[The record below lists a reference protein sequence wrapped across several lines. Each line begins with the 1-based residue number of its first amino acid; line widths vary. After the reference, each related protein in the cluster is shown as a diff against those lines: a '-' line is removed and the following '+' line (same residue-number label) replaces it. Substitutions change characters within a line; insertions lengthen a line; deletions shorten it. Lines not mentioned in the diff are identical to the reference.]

1 MVAHLVSSVQV
12 DGPELRDA
20 NDGKHKHQEHQE
32 EAKGTHGWSRL
43 DQRTE
48 DDLQLFGLFDK
59 SEDPTNPECSE
70 DGGGHAQVGSH
81 WQEALHDQDED
92 GEDHNSEIKDVPS
105 VFEVGAPHGEDLD
118 DSLKCESRHEEVV
131 DVFEWQ
137 RIEVW
142 LHVPIEGEN
151 QSVQQDQNHD
161 CQVKELMTGEPDGCT
176 PQATVPLQLKFNLRF
191 QFESHKLDLDPTPLG
206 SLQQSIEAESLLLTV
221 VGLNDHSNEQVEE
234 EHANDDDDNHHVNDH
249 PVIEAFY
256 WLHVWTHSVD

>member
-1 MVAHLVSSVQV
+1 MESIGEVSRATAFDIRIVSWVTATCHDQLVALLLFTLVKDGSAPGRLKHDRVPGLSSGASHQGEEGIAKLLEVDMVAHLVSSVQV

-20 NDGKHKHQEHQE
+20 NDGEHKHQEHQE
-32 EAKGTHGWSRL
+32 EAKGTHCWSRL

-161 CQVKELMTGEPDGCT
+161 C
-176 PQATVPLQLKFNLRF
+176 
-191 QFESHKLDLDPTPLG
+191 
-206 SLQQSIEAESLLLTV
+206 
-221 VGLNDHSNEQVEE
+221 
-234 EHANDDDDNHHVNDH
+234 
-249 PVIEAFY
+249 
-256 WLHVWTHSVD
+256 